1 MIILWKYFLWFG
13 TMKGGKACCHRRVSR
28 QGAIKTRCF
37 LQLLFYTFYCRQLK
51 PQLIFNVKERNS
63 TCRVLYYIN
72 FHKVVIPSKL
82 SCYFCLF
89 FWTIKRLELFKKF
102 CHGYMHKQQ
111 GPDSADCTNHNIKNY
126 KIHTFQFLPA
136 LYSSHNGLS
145 LN

>member
-1 MIILWKYFLWFG
+1 
-13 TMKGGKACCHRRVSR
+13 MKGGEACCHRRVSR
-28 QGAIKTRCF
+28 QGAVKTRCF
-37 LQLLFYTFYCRQLK
+37 LQSYAFILFRQLK

-63 TCRVLYYIN
+63 TRGVLCYIN
-72 FHKVVIPSKL
+72 LHKVVIPSTL

-89 FWTIKRLELFKKF
+89 CWTVKRLGLFKKF